1 MYVTWPPL
9 ICSHTKADRSSSST
23 PNHGRRHPAALRS
36 CVGADALCSR
46 TGRNWIKDY
55 KNLPT
60 FELADKF
67 RVMLMKL
74 FFRRRGIGEK
84 LNEKIIPS
92 VTSILNAKARGI
104 GHFSLANNGYYC
116 AEVQDNNN
124 VLTMHIA

>member
-9 ICSHTKADRSSSST
+9 ICPHTKADRSSSST
-23 PNHGRRHPAALRS
+23 PNHGRRS

-46 TGRNWIKDY
+46 TGHNWIKDY

-74 FFRRRGIGEK
+74 FIRRRGIGEK
-84 LNEKIIPS
+84 LNGKIIPS
-92 VTSILNAKARGI
+92 VTSILNAKVRGL
-104 GHFSLANNGYYC
+104 GHFSLANNDHYC
-116 AEVQDNNN
+116 AEV
-124 VLTMHIA
+124 